1 MNKKI
6 KFFSSNSHYY
16 IETSVNEFINLP
28 NIKVLDI
35 QFQTARKE
43 EFEYLSV
50 MVHYEMEENN

>member
-6 KFFSSNSHYY
+6 KFFASNSHYY

-35 QFQTARKE
+35 QFQTASKND
-43 EFEYLSV
+43 FEYSSV

>member
-6 KFFSSNSHYY
+6 KFFSSNRHYY